1 MAKKVKDNYIV
12 PYQSAEVNDWMI
24 DWLNKRSHI
33 LYNNKIEYEGNTTPI
48 KMSEYRK
55 LKKLPW
61 EENLGIEVANEQ
73 LQNMLNT
80 KEYRFDYGK
89 PTKIHF
95 GEFNVDDYS
104 SPWYFNYPY
113 PKDINKLRENALL
126 INEGAI
132 TFQKKYGSDSNRIIY
147 NNMAFPYDL
156 QGGPDTPYYPKG
168 VITHEKAHTL
178 VNYDGKVNKPQE
190 GAIKNRNPEG
200 NLLEGIEKNKYLESP
215 SEIYSRLMDFRFRNK
230 LDPQKRYTIEDVRKF
245 RKDAYDTELLERYSD
260 EFILQLLNEVADTRT
275 NSNNIN
281 KPLLKANYFEDGGK
295 VTLEGVAGATGTLGN
310 LVTNAIN
317 QAKITDPSSL
327 KKSMIASGTTPIGAN
342 DYNALSSMW
351 IGNNEWRD
359 YNYRDFRDKSIG
371 EDIWNGVSAGIQ
383 GSSAGLSAGGPIGA
397 IIGGVVGTGSSII
410 GSAIGRHKARKTA
423 REVNALG
430 DQMNA
435 SRLNNF
441 ITNAEN
447 IAYSNTSN
455 VLRNSFKE
463 GGFLNMKN
471 KNIYKTGGPLESPN
485 GFTDINA
492 GGTHEQNPRGGVPV
506 GYGDNGLMNL
516 LEEGEVIAKEPSYR
530 ESRAPEYV
538 FNNNNYI
545 DSTTKKKLGIKRIK
559 NLTYAEAL
567 KEIRREADERPND
580 PISRD
585 TLNKKMEYLKKT
597 QERDN
602 AMRAMQQQQAQGV
615 NKYELGDEFYRLSS
629 YKNPQLEIPKVSYSS
644 NIPNVWNRASL
655 DAPPIE
661 PPRYYL
667 TDRVRGVDLPPINE
681 GLNLSYMGP
690 DKITVGGGK
699 VKKFMPDDDNG
710 SALAYLQHAPL
721 LGGAISLASALR
733 KPDYKYAN
741 QLLDAA
747 KDSLHNVDSMRPL
760 LYADYMQMRPTDR
773 NYYSNKLAAQAGAT
787 RRSILNSMNA
797 NPYASGMHL
806 LAADNNILSQQG
818 DLLFKGDKENW
829 ERYKDV
835 SSYRQDTN
843 KVRSS
848 LMADY
853 DKMNLAAKTQNNAS
867 YLNAIAQGLAMKSAI
882 DANRVNAIN
891 SGATTLLTDLGELGR
906 QMADRNS
913 INSLNSLYYYI
924 DNRKNIRYKK
934 AFYDLTPSEQL
945 QIKKEAMDN
954 IKLYNGIKEDSKEN
968 G

>member
-1 MAKKVKDNYIV
+1 MAKKIKDNVHHPNWIKRAENKNRKTIPDWEFPDKVTTHKLSYMTGDRSDIV
-12 PYQSAEVNDWMI
+12 YPNVQEINGKLI
-24 DWLNKRSHI
+24 DFTDPKNKRDYSDAYKSA
-33 LYNNKIEYEGNTTPI
+33 LYRGDYLEVPRGFGERVSKAYKGFFPGFNEYAWG
-48 KMSEYRK
+48 
-55 LKKLPW
+55 
-61 EENLGIEVANEQ
+61 GEV
-73 LQNMLNT
+73 T
-80 KEYRFDYGK
+80 KEGV
-89 PTKIHF
+89 T
-95 GEFNVDDYS
+95 GAVGTLES
-104 SPWYFNYPY
+104 
-113 PKDINKLRENALL
+113 L
-126 INEGAI
+126 IN
-132 TFQKKYGSDSNRIIY
+132 
-147 NNMAFPYDL
+147 
-156 QGGPDTPYYPKG
+156 
-168 VITHEKAHTL
+168 
-178 VNYDGKVNKPQE
+178 
-190 GAIKNRNPEG
+190 
-200 NLLEGIEKNKYLESP
+200 
-215 SEIYSRLMDFRFRNK
+215 
-230 LDPQKRYTIEDVRKF
+230 
-245 RKDAYDTELLERYSD
+245 
-260 EFILQLLNEVADTRT
+260 
-275 NSNNIN
+275 
-281 KPLLKANYFEDGGK
+281 
-295 VTLEGVAGATGTLGN
+295 
-310 LVTNAIN
+310 NAIN
-317 QAKITDPSSL
+317 QAKVDDPSDL
-327 KKSMIASGTTPIGAN
+327 KKSMMASGTTPIGAN

-351 IGNNEWRD
+351 IGNNEWGD
-359 YNYRDFRDKSIG
+359 YNYRDFRDKSVG
-371 EDIWNGVSAGIQ
+371 DDIWNGVSAGLQ
-383 GSSAGLSAGGPIGA
+383 GSSAGLAAGGTIGA

-435 SRLNNF
+435 SRINNF
-441 ITNAEN
+441 IANAEN
-447 IAYSNTSN
+447 IAYSNNSN

-471 KNIYKTGGPLESPN
+471 KNIYKTGGPLESPD

-538 FNNNNYI
+538 FNNNSYI

-567 KEIRREADERPND
+567 KEIRKEADERPND

-585 TLNKKMEYLKKT
+585 TLNKKMEYLRKA

-615 NKYELGDEFYRLSS
+615 NKYEKGDEFYRLSS
-629 YKNPQLEIPKVSYSS
+629 YKTPQLEIPKVSYSS
-644 NIPNVWNRASL
+644 NIPNVWDRASL
-655 DAPPIE
+655 DAPSIE
-661 PPRYYL
+661 PPRYDLPIYAI
-667 TDRVRGVDLPPINE
+667 DKVRGVDIPPINE

-690 DKITVGGGK
+690 DKITVGG
-699 VKKFMPDDDNG
+699 KKKRDFMPGDDNG
-710 SALAYLQHAPL
+710 SALAYLQYAPL

-747 KDSLHNVDSMRPL
+747 KDSLHNVGSMRPL

-835 SSYRQDTN
+835 SRYRQDTN

-848 LMADY
+848 LVADY

-913 INSLNSLYYYI
+913 LNSLNSLYYYR
-924 DNRKNIRYKK
+924 DFRGNIRYKK
-934 AFYDLTPSEQL
+934 AFYDLTPSEQI

-954 IKLYNGIKEDSKEN
+954 IKSYNGIKENKKEN

>member
-1 MAKKVKDNYIV
+1 MAKKNKDKYII
-12 PYQSAEVNDWMI
+12 PEQSAEVNNWMV

-33 LYNNKIEYEGNTTPI
+33 LHLNNIENERNYPLKI
-48 KMSEYRK
+48 SEYRK
-55 LKKLPW
+55 FEKLPW
-61 EENLGIEVANEQ
+61 EENLGREVANEQ
-73 LQNMLNT
+73 LQNMINT
-80 KEYRFDYGK
+80 KEYKFDYGK
-89 PTKIHF
+89 PIASNSLENYNDGF
-95 GEFNVDDYS
+95 S
-104 SPWYFNYPY
+104 SVWYMEYPY
-113 PKDINKLRENALL
+113 SKDINELRKNNALEDMGGVTR
-126 INEGAI
+126 IYTQGPE
-132 TFQKKYGSDSNRIIY
+132 SNRIVY
-147 NNMAFPYDL
+147 NNLSFP
-156 QGGPDTPYYPKG
+156 PDYQLGRNTPYYPSG
-168 VITHEKAHTL
+168 VIAHEKAHAL
-178 VNYDGKVNKPQE
+178 VNYNKEKVYKPQE
-190 GAIKNRNPEG
+190 KAIRRRNPIG
-200 NLLEGIEKNKYLESP
+200 NLLEDVEENWYMDHP
-215 SEIYSRLMDFRFRNK
+215 DEIYSRLMDFRFRNK

-245 RKDAYDTELLERYSD
+245 RKDAYDTELFERYSD
-260 EFILQLLNEVADTRT
+260 EFILQLLNEVADTKT

-281 KPLLKANYFEDGGK
+281 KTLLKANYLKWGGE
-295 VTLEGVAGATGTLGN
+295 VTAEGVAGAAGALGS
-310 LVTNAIN
+310 LISNAIN
-317 QAKITDPSSL
+317 QAKVDDPSDL
-327 KKSMIASGTTPIGAN
+327 KKSMIASGTTAIGAN
-342 DYNALSSMW
+342 DYNTLSSMW

-359 YNYRDFRDKSIG
+359 YNYRDFRDKSLG
-371 EDIWNGVSAGIQ
+371 DDIWNGVSAGLQ
-383 GSSAGLSAGGPIGA
+383 GSSAGLSAGGAVGA

-423 REVNALG
+423 REINALG
-430 DQMNA
+430 DQMDA

-455 VLRNSFKE
+455 VLRNSFEK
-463 GGFLNMKN
+463 GGYLNMKN
-471 KNIYKTGGPLESPN
+471 KNIYKTGGPLESPD

-538 FNNNNYI
+538 FNNNSYI

-567 KEIRREADERPND
+567 KEIRKEADERPND

-585 TLNKKMEYLKKT
+585 TLNKKMEYLKKA

-602 AMRAMQQQQAQGV
+602 AMRAMQQQAQGV

-629 YKNPQLEIPKVSYSS
+629 YKTPQLEIPKVSYSS
-644 NIPNVWNRASL
+644 NIPNVWDRASL
-655 DAPPIE
+655 DASPVE

-667 TDRVRGVDLPPINE
+667 TDKVRGVDMPPINE
-681 GLNLSYMGP
+681 GLNLSYIP
-690 DKITVGGGK
+690 DKITVGGE
-699 VKKFMPDDDNG
+699 KKRDFMPGDDNG
-710 SALAYLQHAPL
+710 SALAYLQYAPL

-747 KDSLHNVDSMRPL
+747 RDSLHNVDSMRPL

-787 RRSILNSMNA
+787 RRSILNAMNA

-843 KVRSS
+843 KIRSS
-848 LMADY
+848 LVADY

-906 QMADRNS
+906 QFADRNS
-913 INSLNSLYYYI
+913 LNSLNSLYYYR
-924 DNRKNIRYKK
+924 DFRGNIRYKK

-954 IKLYNGIKEDSKEN
+954 IKAYNGIKDNNKEN

>member
-1 MAKKVKDNYIV
+1 MAKK
-12 PYQSAEVNDWMI
+12 
-24 DWLNKRSHI
+24 
-33 LYNNKIEYEGNTTPI
+33 I
-48 KMSEYRK
+48 K
-55 LKKLPW
+55 
-61 EENLGIEVANEQ
+61 
-73 LQNMLNT
+73 
-80 KEYRFDYGK
+80 
-89 PTKIHF
+89 
-95 GEFNVDDYS
+95 
-104 SPWYFNYPY
+104 
-113 PKDINKLRENALL
+113 
-126 INEGAI
+126 
-132 TFQKKYGSDSNRIIY
+132 
-147 NNMAFPYDL
+147 
-156 QGGPDTPYYPKG
+156 
-168 VITHEKAHTL
+168 
-178 VNYDGKVNKPQE
+178 
-190 GAIKNRNPEG
+190 
-200 NLLEGIEKNKYLESP
+200 
-215 SEIYSRLMDFRFRNK
+215 
-230 LDPQKRYTIEDVRKF
+230 
-245 RKDAYDTELLERYSD
+245 
-260 EFILQLLNEVADTRT
+260 T

-281 KPLLKANYFEDGGK
+281 KTLLKANYFEDGGK
-295 VTLEGVAGATGTLGN
+295 VTLEGVAGATGTLGS

-327 KKSMIASGTTPIGAN
+327 KKSMIASGTTPIGAS

-359 YNYRDFRDKSIG
+359 YNYRDFRDKSLG
-371 EDIWNGVSAGIQ
+371 DDILNGVSAGLQ
-383 GSSAGLSAGGPIGA
+383 GSSAGLSAGGAIGA

-435 SRLNNF
+435 SRINNF
-441 ITNAEN
+441 LANAEN
-447 IAYSNTSN
+447 IAYSNNSN

-463 GGFLNMKN
+463 GGFLDSYINPTSTAGASAKLAFQLIDPTGISSWPDVANSASLFWEDPSWSRGGNLLLEAVGALPIIGKIGKGVKIANKLRKGKRGVDSAGLINTADKVSTVNSKIDNIPEAIPITRPIARGTQDLTTRYLSNPLYRRADELWGVSPNNAEGIINIINAANTSADVISGVSSINNTLEKDPKSSTEEIIKKIEENVGDIIEPPRREKELKRHRPYAKFTSIDPELIPMMALEEELELMPNKPLKRPFLPEEEFIPLDAGKEIKLNKSMKN
-471 KNIYKTGGPLESPN
+471 KNIYKTGGPLESPD

-506 GYGDNGLMNL
+506 GYGENGLMNL

-538 FNNNNYI
+538 FNNNSYI

-585 TLNKKMEYLKKT
+585 TLNKKMEYLKRA

-615 NKYELGDEFYRLSS
+615 NKYALGDEFYRLSS
-629 YKNPQLEIPKVSYSS
+629 YKTPQLEIPKVSYSS

-655 DAPPIE
+655 DAPPVE

-667 TDRVRGVDLPPINE
+667 TDKVRGVDLPPINE

-699 VKKFMPDDDNG
+699 VKKFMPDDENG
-710 SALAYLQHAPL
+710 SALSYLQYAPL

-741 QLLDAA
+741 QLLSAA
-747 KDSLHNVDSMRPL
+747 KDSLHNVGSMRPL

-797 NPYASGMHL
+797 NPYASGVHL

-867 YLNAIAQGLAMKSAI
+867 YLNAIAQGLAMKAAV

-891 SGATTLLTDLGELGR
+891 SGATTLLTELGELGR
-906 QMADRNS
+906 QFADRNA

-924 DNRKNIRYKK
+924 DDRNNIRYKR
-934 AFYDLTPSEQL
+934 AFYELTPSEQI
-945 QIKKEAMDN
+945 QIRKEAMDN
-954 IKLYNGIKEDSKEN
+954 IKLNNGIKENKKEN

>member
-1 MAKKVKDNYIV
+1 MAKKIKDKYTV
-12 PYQSAEVNDWMI
+12 PEKSAEVNDWMT

-33 LYNNKIEYEGNTTPI
+33 LHLNSIENEGNYPLKI
-48 KMSEYRK
+48 SEYRK
-55 LKKLPW
+55 FEKLPW
-61 EENLGIEVANEQ
+61 EESLGREVTNEQ

-80 KEYRFDYGK
+80 KEYKFDYGK
-89 PTKIHF
+89 PISMSNP
-95 GEFNVDDYS
+95 EDYTNGS
-104 SPWYFNYPY
+104 SSVWYMEYPY
-113 PKDINKLRENALL
+113 PEDINMLRKNNSLSSAGGVTYLYLQEPK
-126 INEGAI
+126 G
-132 TFQKKYGSDSNRIIY
+132 NRIIY
-147 NNMAFPYDL
+147 NNLAFP
-156 QGGPDTPYYPKG
+156 PDYQLGRSTPYYPEG
-168 VITHEKAHTL
+168 VVTHEKAHAL
-178 VNYDGKVNKPQE
+178 INYKNRKMYKPQE
-190 GAIKNRNPEG
+190 EAIRRRNPIG
-200 NLLEGIEKNKYLESP
+200 NLLEDVEENWYMDHP
-215 SEIYSRLMDFRFRNK
+215 DEIYSRLMDFRYRNK
-230 LDPQKRYTIEDVRKF
+230 LDPQKRYTLEDVIKF
-245 RKDAYDTELLERYSD
+245 REDAYDTELLERYSD
-260 EFILQLLNEVADTRT
+260 EFILQLLNEVADTKT

-281 KPLLKANYFEDGGK
+281 KTLLKANYFNDGGK
-295 VTLEGVAGATGTLGN
+295 VTLEGAAGVAGTLGS

-317 QAKITDPSSL
+317 QAKVNDPSNL
-327 KKSMIASGTTPIGAN
+327 KKSMIASGTTPIGAS

-351 IGNNEWRD
+351 INNNEWGD
-359 YNYRDFRDKSIG
+359 YNYKDFRDKSLG
-371 EDIWNGVSAGIQ
+371 ADIWNGVSAGLQ
-383 GSSAGLSAGGPIGA
+383 GSSAGFQAGGAIGA

-423 REVNALG
+423 REVTALG

-435 SRLNNF
+435 SRINNF
-441 ITNAEN
+441 IANAEN
-447 IAYSNTSN
+447 IAYSNNSN

-471 KNIYKTGGPLESPN
+471 KNIYKTGGPLESPD

-538 FNNNNYI
+538 FNNNSYI

-567 KEIRREADERPND
+567 KEIRKEADERPND

-585 TLNKKMEYLKKT
+585 TLNKKMEYLKKA

-615 NKYELGDEFYRLSS
+615 NKYALGDEFYRLSS
-629 YKNPQLEIPKVSYSS
+629 YKTPQLEIPKVSYSS

-655 DAPPIE
+655 DASPVE

-667 TDRVRGVDLPPINE
+667 TDKVRGADMPPINE

-710 SALAYLQHAPL
+710 SALSYLQYAPL

-843 KVRSS
+843 KIRSS
-848 LMADY
+848 LVASY

-867 YLNAIAQGLAMKSAI
+867 YLNTLAQGLAMKAAI

-906 QMADRNS
+906 QIADRNS
-913 INSLNSLYYYI
+913 LNSLNSLYYYR
-924 DNRKNIRYKK
+924 DSRGNIRYKK

-945 QIKKEAMDN
+945 EIKKEAMDN
-954 IKLYNGIKEDSKEN
+954 IKSYNGIKENKKEN

>member
-1 MAKKVKDNYIV
+1 MAKKIKDNVHHPNWIKRAEDKNRKTIPDWEFPDKVTTHKLSYVSGDRSDIV
-12 PYQSAEVNDWMI
+12 FPEVQEINGKLI
-24 DWLNKRSHI
+24 DFTDPKNKRDYPDAYKSA
-33 LYNNKIEYEGNTTPI
+33 LYRGDY
-48 KMSEYRK
+48 
-55 LKKLPW
+55 LKVPR
-61 EENLGIEVANEQ
+61 G
-73 LQNMLNT
+73 
-80 KEYRFDYGK
+80 
-89 PTKIHF
+89 F
-95 GEFNVDDYS
+95 GERVSRSYKGFFPGFNEYA
-104 SPWYFNYPY
+104 W
-113 PKDINKLRENALL
+113 
-126 INEGAI
+126 
-132 TFQKKYGSDSNRIIY
+132 
-147 NNMAFPYDL
+147 
-156 QGGPDTPYYPKG
+156 GG
-168 VITHEKAHTL
+168 
-178 VNYDGKVNKPQE
+178 
-190 GAIKNRNPEG
+190 
-200 NLLEGIEKNKYLESP
+200 
-215 SEIYSRLMDFRFRNK
+215 
-230 LDPQKRYTIEDVRKF
+230 
-245 RKDAYDTELLERYSD
+245 
-260 EFILQLLNEVADTRT
+260 EVT
-275 NSNNIN
+275 
-281 KPLLKANYFEDGGK
+281 K
-295 VTLEGVAGATGTLGN
+295 EGVAGAAGTLGS

-317 QAKITDPSSL
+317 QAKINDPSSI
-327 KKSMIASGTTPIGAN
+327 KKSMIASGTTPIGAS

-359 YNYRDFRDKSIG
+359 YNYRDFRDKSVG
-371 EDIWNGVSAGIQ
+371 DDIWNGVSAGLQ
-383 GSSAGLSAGGPIGA
+383 GSSAGGQAGGAVGA

-435 SRLNNF
+435 SRINNF
-441 ITNAEN
+441 IANAEN
-447 IAYSNTSN
+447 IAYSNNSN
-455 VLRNSFKE
+455 VLRNSFRE

-538 FNNNNYI
+538 FNNNSYI

-567 KEIRREADERPND
+567 KEIRKEANERPND

-585 TLNKKMEYLKKT
+585 TLNKKMEYLKKA

-615 NKYELGDEFYRLSS
+615 NKYALGDEFYRLSS
-629 YKNPQLEIPKVSYSS
+629 YKTPQLEIPKVSYSS
-644 NIPNVWNRASL
+644 NIPNVWDRASL
-655 DAPPIE
+655 DTPRPNPWAPSKL
-661 PPRYYL
+661 YL
-667 TDRVRGVDLPPINE
+667 TDKVRGVDMPPINE

-710 SALAYLQHAPL
+710 SALSYLQYAPL

-843 KVRSS
+843 KIRSS
-848 LMADY
+848 IMADY
-853 DKMNLAAKTQNNAS
+853 DKMNLVAKTQNNAS
-867 YLNAIAQGLAMKSAI
+867 YLNTLAQGLAMKAAI

-906 QMADRNS
+906 QFADRNS
-913 INSLNSLYYYI
+913 LNSLNSLYYYI
-924 DNRKNIRYKK
+924 DDRNNIRYKK
-934 AFYDLTPSEQL
+934 AFYDLTPSEQI

-954 IKLYNGIKEDSKEN
+954 IKLYNGIKENNKEN

>member
-1 MAKKVKDNYIV
+1 MAKKIKDNVHHPNWIKRAEDKNRKTIPDWEFPDKVTTHKLSYMTGDRSDIV
-12 PYQSAEVNDWMI
+12 YPNVQEINGKLI
-24 DWLNKRSHI
+24 DFTDPKNKRDYPDAYKSA
-33 LYNNKIEYEGNTTPI
+33 LYRGDY
-48 KMSEYRK
+48 
-55 LKKLPW
+55 L
-61 EENLGIEVANEQ
+61 EVP
-73 LQNMLNT
+73 
-80 KEYRFDYGK
+80 RG
-89 PTKIHF
+89 F
-95 GEFNVDDYS
+95 GERVSKSYKGFFPGFNEYK
-104 SPWYFNYPY
+104 W
-113 PKDINKLRENALL
+113 
-126 INEGAI
+126 
-132 TFQKKYGSDSNRIIY
+132 
-147 NNMAFPYDL
+147 
-156 QGGPDTPYYPKG
+156 GGEVTP
-168 VITHEKAHTL
+168 
-178 VNYDGKVNKPQE
+178 
-190 GAIKNRNPEG
+190 
-200 NLLEGIEKNKYLESP
+200 
-215 SEIYSRLMDFRFRNK
+215 
-230 LDPQKRYTIEDVRKF
+230 
-245 RKDAYDTELLERYSD
+245 
-260 EFILQLLNEVADTRT
+260 
-275 NSNNIN
+275 
-281 KPLLKANYFEDGGK
+281 
-295 VTLEGVAGATGTLGN
+295 EGVAGAVGTLGS

-317 QAKITDPSSL
+317 QAKVDDPSDL
-327 KKSMIASGTTPIGAN
+327 KKSMISSGTTPIGAS
-342 DYNALSSMW
+342 DYNTLSSMW
-351 IGNNEWRD
+351 IDNNEWGD
-359 YNYRDFRDKSIG
+359 YNYRDFRDKSVG
-371 EDIWNGVSAGIQ
+371 DDIWNGVSSGIEGAAAGAKAGGGWGAAI
-383 GSSAGLSAGGPIGA
+383 GAALGIGLSAGG
-397 IIGGVVGTGSSII
+397 SIK
-410 GSAIGRHKARKTA
+410 GRHEAKETA
-423 REVNALG
+423 EKMNILG

-435 SRLNNF
+435 SRINNF
-441 ITNAEN
+441 IANAEN
-447 IAYSNTSN
+447 IAYSNNSN

-471 KNIYKTGGPLESPN
+471 KNIYKTGGPLESPD

-492 GGTHEQNPRGGVPV
+492 GGTHAQNPRGGVPV

-538 FNNNNYI
+538 FNNSNYI

-567 KEIRREADERPND
+567 KEIRKEADERPND

-585 TLNKKMEYLKKT
+585 TLNKKMEYLRKA

-602 AMRAMQQQQAQGV
+602 AMRAMQQQQTQGV

-629 YKNPQLEIPKVSYSS
+629 YKTPQLEIPKVSYSS
-644 NIPNVWNRASL
+644 NIPNVWDRASL
-655 DAPPIE
+655 DASPVE

-667 TDRVRGVDLPPINE
+667 TDKVRGVDMPPINE

-710 SALAYLQHAPL
+710 SALSYLQYAPL

-741 QLLDAA
+741 QLLSAA

-806 LAADNNILSQQG
+806 LAADNNVLSQYG

-843 KVRSS
+843 KIRSS
-848 LMADY
+848 LVADY
-853 DKMNLAAKTQNNAS
+853 DKMNLAAKTQNSAS
-867 YLNAIAQGLAMKSAI
+867 YLNAIAQGLAMKAAI

-891 SGATTLLTDLGELGR
+891 SGATTLFTDLGELGR
-906 QMADRNS
+906 QFADRNS

-924 DNRKNIRYKK
+924 DNRNNIRYKK
-934 AFYDLTPSEQL
+934 AFYELTPSEQI

-954 IKLYNGIKEDSKEN
+954 IKLNNRIKENNKEN

>member
-1 MAKKVKDNYIV
+1 MAKKIKDNVHHPNWIKRAEDKNRKTIPDWEFPDKVTTHKLSYATGDRSDIV
-12 PYQSAEVNDWMI
+12 YPNVQEINGKLI
-24 DWLNKRSHI
+24 DFTDPKNKRDYPDAYKSA
-33 LYNNKIEYEGNTTPI
+33 LYRGDY
-48 KMSEYRK
+48 
-55 LKKLPW
+55 L
-61 EENLGIEVANEQ
+61 EVP
-73 LQNMLNT
+73 
-80 KEYRFDYGK
+80 RG
-89 PTKIHF
+89 F
-95 GEFNVDDYS
+95 GERVSRSYKGFFPGFNEY
-104 SPWYFNYPY
+104 
-113 PKDINKLRENALL
+113 KL
-126 INEGAI
+126 
-132 TFQKKYGSDSNRIIY
+132 
-147 NNMAFPYDL
+147 
-156 QGGPDTPYYPKG
+156 GG
-168 VITHEKAHTL
+168 
-178 VNYDGKVNKPQE
+178 
-190 GAIKNRNPEG
+190 
-200 NLLEGIEKNKYLESP
+200 
-215 SEIYSRLMDFRFRNK
+215 
-230 LDPQKRYTIEDVRKF
+230 
-245 RKDAYDTELLERYSD
+245 
-260 EFILQLLNEVADTRT
+260 EFKE
-275 NSNNIN
+275 
-281 KPLLKANYFEDGGK
+281 
-295 VTLEGVAGATGTLGN
+295 EGVAGAVGTLGS

-359 YNYRDFRDKSIG
+359 YNYRDFRDKSVG
-371 EDIWNGVSAGIQ
+371 DDIWNGVSAGLQ
-383 GSSAGLSAGGPIGA
+383 GSSAGLSAGGAIGA

-435 SRLNNF
+435 SRINNF
-441 ITNAEN
+441 LANAEN
-447 IAYSNTSN
+447 IAYSNNSN

-471 KNIYKTGGPLESPN
+471 KNINKTGGPLESPD

-506 GYGDNGLMNL
+506 GYGENGLMNL

-538 FNNNNYI
+538 FNNNSYI

-585 TLNKKMEYLKKT
+585 TLNKKMEYLKRA

-615 NKYELGDEFYRLSS
+615 NKYEKGDEFFRLSS
-629 YKNPQLEIPKVSYSS
+629 YKTPQLEIPKVSYSS
-644 NIPNVWNRASL
+644 NIPN
-655 DAPPIE
+655 
-661 PPRYYL
+661 
-667 TDRVRGVDLPPINE
+667 DRVRGVDLPPINE
-681 GLNLSYMGP
+681 GLNLSYIP
-690 DKITVGGGK
+690 DKVTVGGE
-699 VKKFMPDDDNG
+699 KKRNFMPGDDNG
-710 SALAYLQHAPL
+710 SALAYLQYAPL

-797 NPYASGMHL
+797 NPYASGVHL

-835 SSYRQDTN
+835 SSYRQNTN
-843 KVRSS
+843 KIRSS
-848 LMADY
+848 LVADY

-906 QMADRNS
+906 QMADM
-913 INSLNSLYYYI
+913 NSLNSLNSIYYYK
-924 DNRKNIRYKK
+924 DFRGNIRYKK

-945 QIKKEAMDN
+945 QIKKEAMDS
-954 IKLYNGIKEDSKEN
+954 IKAYNGIKEDKKEN